1 MLEIRVGAGA
11 LFTNDTTLVAR
22 PTTPRSVSTMVAPD
36 LATADA
42 ATYGSAMLDSF
53 KIDISHQEM
62 ERIIIELELIY
73 KTQPGQWLPISVR
86 AAVPSHSARRPPGS
100 RGFARRHAE
109 ARRAKD
115 ASRSRLRRHDPR
127 ASPRAR
133 GRDREPRAPSASS
146 ISRNARDEHS
156 YVERVELNAFSE
168 RRPTNDD

>member
-1 MLEIRVGAGA
+1 MLEIRVGGRR
-11 LFTNDTTLVAR
+11 FRTTLVAA
-22 PTTPRSVSTMVAPD
+22 PRSLVSTMVAPD

-73 KTQPGQWLPISVR
+73 KTQPGQWLPITVR

-100 RGFARRHAE
+100 RGFARRRAE

-115 ASRSRLRRHDPR
+115 ASRSCLRRHDPR

-146 ISRNARDEHS
+146 IISRNARDEH
-156 YVERVELNAFSE
+156 
-168 RRPTNDD
+168 T

>member
-1 MLEIRVGAGA
+1 MLEIRVGGRR
-11 LFTNDTTLVAR
+11 FRTTLVAA
-22 PTTPRSVSTMVAPD
+22 PRSLVSTMVAPD

-73 KTQPGQWLPISVR
+73 KTQPGQWLPITVR

-100 RGFARRHAE
+100 RGFARRRAE
-109 ARRAKD
+109 TRRAKH
-115 ASRSRLRRHDPR
+115 ASRSRLRRHHPR

-133 GRDREPRAPSASS
+133 GRDHEPRAPSASS
-146 ISRNARDEHS
+146 ISRNARDEH
-156 YVERVELNAFSE
+156 
-168 RRPTNDD
+168 T